1 MSDKPG
7 ERADSKSGE
16 GASVK
21 RVVVTGLG
29 AVSPLGIG
37 VPALW
42 EGLVAG
48 RSGVRRIQHFDTD
61 NLVVKIAAE
70 VPDFDPKQ
78 FIDAKSV
85 RRMDRF
91 AHFAIAA
98 TREALADAK
107 LEISDD
113 NRERVAVMMNTGGGG
128 IPTIESN
135 VTAMALSGPSRVSP
149 LVIPIF
155 APNMASSQVSI
166 AFGIHGP
173 VITSAAAGAAR
184 VQAFVDAVRLLRA
197 GEAEVVVTGGTE
209 AGITPV
215 ALSGLANMHA
225 LSRRNDDPEGASR
238 PFDRDRD
245 GFVFGEGA
253 GVLILETEEHAVR
266 RGANMYAEALGG
278 ALTSDAFHLT
288 APEPSGRG
296 ARAAMA
302 NALRRADLEPRDIDY
317 IAAHATSTPI
327 GDTAETMAIKG
338 AFGDHAGTVAISANK
353 SMIGHLLGAAGA
365 ISAVHSVL
373 AMRDG
378 VVPPTINL
386 DTPDPDCDLDYVPL
400 KARRMPVR
408 TAMVNGFGFGGQN
421 ATSIFRRFE
430 G

>member
-1 MSDKPG
+1 
-7 ERADSKSGE
+7 
-16 GASVK
+16 VK

-42 EGLVAG
+42 DGLISG
-48 RSGVRRIQHFDTD
+48 RSGVRHVQHFATD

-70 VPDFDPKQ
+70 VPDFDPKA
-78 FIDAKSV
+78 FMEPKSV

-107 LEISDD
+107 FEIADENSD
-113 NRERVAVMMNTGGGG
+113 RIAVVMNTGGGG
-128 IPTIESN
+128 IPTIETN
-135 VTAMALSGPSRVSP
+135 VTAMALSGPSRVGP
-149 LVIPIF
+149 LVIPMF

-173 VITSAAAGAAR
+173 TITSAAACASG
-184 VQAFVDAVRLLRA
+184 VQAFVDAVRLLQA
-197 GEAEVVVTGGTE
+197 GEADIVVTGGTE

-215 ALSGLANMHA
+215 ALTSLANMHA
-225 LSRRNDDPEGASR
+225 LSRRNDDPQGASR
-238 PFDRDRD
+238 PFDLERD

-266 RGANMYAEALGG
+266 RGASVYAEALGG

-296 ARAAMA
+296 ARMAMT
-302 NALRRADLEPRDIDY
+302 NALNRAGMEPHELDY
-317 IAAHATSTPI
+317 IAAHATATSI
-327 GDTAETMAIKG
+327 GDIAETKAIKDALG
-338 AFGDHAGTVAISANK
+338 EHARTVAISANK

-365 ISAVHSVL
+365 ISAVACVL
-373 AMRDG
+373 AIRDG

-386 DTPDPDCDLDYVPL
+386 DHPDPECDLDYVPHV
-400 KARRMPVR
+400 ARRMPVR
-408 TAMVNGFGFGGQN
+408 AAMVNGFGFGGQN
-421 ATSIFRRFE
+421 ASTIFRRVE
-430 G
+430 A

>member
-1 MSDKPG
+1 M
-7 ERADSKSGE
+7 
-16 GASVK
+16 VK

-42 EGLVAG
+42 DGMISG
-48 RSGVRRIQHFDTD
+48 RSGVRHVQHFDTD

-70 VPDFDPKQ
+70 VPDFDPKA
-78 FIDAKSV
+78 FMDPKSV

-91 AHFAIAA
+91 AQFAIAA

-107 LEISDD
+107 FEIADENSD
-113 NRERVAVMMNTGGGG
+113 RVAVVMNTGGGG

-135 VTAMALSGPSRVSP
+135 VTAMALSGPSRVGP
-149 LVIPIF
+149 LVIPMF

-173 VITSAAAGAAR
+173 TITSAAACASG
-184 VQAFVDAVRLLRA
+184 VQAFVDAVRLLQA
-197 GEAEVVVTGGTE
+197 GEADIVVTGGTE

-215 ALSGLANMHA
+215 ALTSLANMHA

-238 PFDRDRD
+238 PFDLERD

-266 RGANMYAEALGG
+266 RGASVHAEALGG
-278 ALTSDAFHLT
+278 SLTSDAFHLT

-296 ARAAMA
+296 ARMAMT
-302 NALRRADLEPRDIDY
+302 NALNRAEMEPHELDY
-317 IAAHATSTPI
+317 IAAHATATSI
-327 GDTAETMAIKG
+327 GDIAETKAIKD
-338 AFGDHAGTVAISANK
+338 ALGDHARTVAISANK

-365 ISAVHSVL
+365 ISAVACVL
-373 AMRDG
+373 AIRDG

-386 DTPDPDCDLDYVPL
+386 DHPDPECDLDYVPHV
-400 KARRMPVR
+400 ARRMPVR
-408 TAMVNGFGFGGQN
+408 AAMVNGFGFGGQN
-421 ATSIFRRFE
+421 ASTIFRRIDA
-430 G
+430 

>member
-1 MSDKPG
+1 
-7 ERADSKSGE
+7 
-16 GASVK
+16 VK

-42 EGLVAG
+42 EGLLAG
-48 RSGVRRIQHFDTD
+48 RSGVRRVQHFDTE
-61 NLVVKIAAE
+61 NLTVKIAAE
-70 VPDFDPKQ
+70 VPDFDPKA
-78 FIDAKSV
+78 FMDPKSV

-91 AHFAIAA
+91 AHFAIAG

-107 LEISDD
+107 LEITDD
-113 NRERVAVMMNTGGGG
+113 NRDRVAVVMNTGGGG

-135 VTAMALSGPSRVSP
+135 VTAMAVHGPSRVGP
-149 LVIPIF
+149 LVIPMF

-166 AFGIHGP
+166 AYGIQGP
-173 VITSAAAGAAR
+173 TITSAAACASG
-184 VQAFVDAVRLLRA
+184 VQAFVDAVRLLQA
-197 GEAEVVVTGGTE
+197 GEADIAVTGGTE

-215 ALSGLANMHA
+215 ALTSLANMHA

-238 PFDRDRD
+238 PFDRERD

-266 RGANMYAEALGG
+266 RGAPVYAEALGG

-296 ARAAMA
+296 ARKAMI
-302 NALRRADLEPRDIDY
+302 NALKRAEMEPHELDY
-317 IAAHATSTPI
+317 IAAHATATQI
-327 GDTAETMAIKG
+327 GDIAETLAIKE
-338 AFGDHAGTVAISANK
+338 ALGDHACRVAISANK

-365 ISAVHSVL
+365 ISAVACVL
-373 AMRDG
+373 AIRDG

-386 DTPDPDCDLDYVPL
+386 DYPDPDCDLDYVPHI
-400 KARRMPVR
+400 ARKMPVNA
-408 TAMVNGFGFGGQN
+408 TMVNGFGFGGQN
-421 ATSIFRRFE
+421 ASTIFRRFD

>member
-1 MSDKPG
+1 M
-7 ERADSKSGE
+7 
-16 GASVK
+16 K

-42 EGLVAG
+42 EGLLAG
-48 RSGVRRIQHFDTD
+48 RSGVRCVQHFDTE
-61 NLVVKIAAE
+61 NLTVKIAAE
-70 VPDFDPKQ
+70 VPDFDPKA
-78 FIDAKSV
+78 FMDPKSV

-91 AHFAIAA
+91 AQFAIAG
-98 TREALADAK
+98 TREALADAN
-107 LEISDD
+107 LEITDE
-113 NRERVAVMMNTGGGG
+113 NRDRVAVVMNTGGGG

-135 VTAMALSGPSRVSP
+135 VTAMAVHGPSRVGP
-149 LVIPIF
+149 LVIPMF

-166 AFGIHGP
+166 AYGIQGP
-173 VITSAAAGAAR
+173 TITSAAACASG
-184 VQAFVDAVRLLRA
+184 VQAFIDAVRLLQA
-197 GEAEVVVTGGTE
+197 GEADIAVTGGTE

-215 ALSGLANMHA
+215 ALTSLANMHA

-238 PFDRDRD
+238 PFDRERD

-266 RGANMYAEALGG
+266 RGAPVYAEALGG

-296 ARAAMA
+296 ARKAMI
-302 NALRRADLEPRDIDY
+302 NALKRAEMEPHELDY
-317 IAAHATSTPI
+317 IAAHATATQI
-327 GDTAETMAIKG
+327 GDIAETLAIKE
-338 AFGDHAGTVAISANK
+338 ALGDHACRVAISANK

-365 ISAVHSVL
+365 ISAVACVL
-373 AMRDG
+373 AIRDG

-386 DTPDPDCDLDYVPL
+386 DYPDPDCDLDYVPHV
-400 KARRMPVR
+400 ARKLPVR
-408 TAMVNGFGFGGQN
+408 AAMVNGFGFGGQN
-421 ATSIFRRFE
+421 ASTIFRRFD

>member
-1 MSDKPG
+1 M
-7 ERADSKSGE
+7 
-16 GASVK
+16 K

-48 RSGVRRIQHFDTD
+48 RSGVRRVQHFDTD
-61 NLVVKIAAE
+61 NLLVKIAAE
-70 VPDFDPKQ
+70 VPDFDPKA

-98 TREALADAK
+98 TREALDDAR
-107 LEISDD
+107 LEITVE
-113 NRERVAVMMNTGGGG
+113 NRERVAIVMNTGGGG

-166 AFGIHGP
+166 AFGIQGP
-173 VITSAAAGAAR
+173 TITSAAACASG

-197 GEAEVVVTGGTE
+197 GEADVVVTGGTE

-245 GFVFGEGA
+245 GFVFGEGG
-253 GVLILETEEHAVR
+253 GVLVLETEEHAVR
-266 RGANMYAEALGG
+266 RGAHVYAEALGG

-296 ARAAMA
+296 ARAAMT
-302 NALRRADLEPRDIDY
+302 NALNRAQIEPHEIDY

-327 GDTAETMAIKG
+327 GDAAETMAIKG
-338 AFGDHAGTVAISANK
+338 AFGDHAHTVAISANK

-365 ISAVHSVL
+365 ISAVHCIL
-373 AMRDG
+373 AIRDG

-386 DTPDPDCDLDYVPL
+386 DTPDPDCDLDYVPHV
-400 KARRMPVR
+400 ARHIPVR
-408 TAMVNGFGFGGQN
+408 AAMVNGFGFGGQN
-421 ATSIFRRFE
+421 ATAIFRRLE

>member
-1 MSDKPG
+1 VG
-7 ERADSKSGE
+7 
-16 GASVK
+16 

-37 VPALW
+37 VSALW

-48 RSGVRRIQHFDTD
+48 RSGVRCVQNFPTD
-61 NLVVKIAAE
+61 NLLVKIAAE
-70 VPDFDPKQ
+70 VPDFEAKEFIDPK
-78 FIDAKSV
+78 AV

-98 TREALADAK
+98 TREALADAN
-107 LEISDD
+107 LEITDE
-113 NRERVAVMMNTGGGG
+113 NRDRVAIIMNTGGGG

-135 VTAMALSGPSRVSP
+135 VTAMALSGPSRVSA
-149 LVIPIF
+149 LVIPMF

-166 AFGIHGP
+166 AFGIYGP
-173 VITSAAAGAAR
+173 TITSAAACASG

-197 GEAEVVVTGGTE
+197 GEADVVITGGTE

-225 LSRRNDDPEGASR
+225 LSRRNDDPQRASR
-238 PFDRDRD
+238 PFDLDRD

-266 RGANMYAEALGG
+266 RGAAVYGEALGG

-288 APEPSGRG
+288 APEPTGRG
-296 ARAAMA
+296 ARMAMS
-302 NALRRADLEPRDIDY
+302 NALLRAKMEPQEIDY

-327 GDTAETMAIKG
+327 GDIAETLAIKG
-338 AFGDHAGTVAISANK
+338 AFGDHARKIAVSANK
-353 SMIGHLLGAAGA
+353 SMVGHMLGAAGA
-365 ISAVHSVL
+365 ISAVMCIL
-373 AMRDG
+373 AIRDG
-378 VVPPTINL
+378 IVPPTINL
-386 DTPDPDCDLDYVPL
+386 DTPDPECDLDYVPNV
-400 KARRMPVR
+400 ARRRRVN
-408 TAMVNGFGFGGQN
+408 TAMINGFGFGGQN
-421 ATSIFRRFE
+421 AATIFRRFE

>member
-1 MSDKPG
+1 MLD
-7 ERADSKSGE
+7 RE
-16 GASVK
+16 GANVK

-42 EGLVAG
+42 EGLLAG

-61 NLVVKIAAE
+61 NLLVKIAAE

-78 FIDAKSV
+78 FIEAKAV

-98 TREALADAK
+98 TREALDDAN
-107 LEISDD
+107 LEITDE

-166 AFGIHGP
+166 AFGIQGP
-173 VITSAAAGAAR
+173 VITSAAACASG
-184 VQAFVDAVRLLRA
+184 VQAFVDAVRLMRA
-197 GEAEVVVTGGTE
+197 GEADVVVTGGTE

-266 RGANMYAEALGG
+266 RGASVYAEALGG

-296 ARAAMA
+296 ARAAMT
-302 NALRRADLEPRDIDY
+302 NALRRAELEPQNIDY

-365 ISAVHSVL
+365 ISAVHCIL

-386 DTPDPDCDLDYVPL
+386 DTTDPDCDLDYVL
-400 KARRMPVR
+400 HKARRMPVS

-421 ATSIFRRFE
+421 ATAIFRRFE

>member
-1 MSDKPG
+1 MLD
-7 ERADSKSGE
+7 RE
-16 GASVK
+16 GANVK

-42 EGLVAG
+42 EGLLAG

-61 NLVVKIAAE
+61 NLLVKIAAE

-78 FIDAKSV
+78 FIEAKAV

-98 TREALADAK
+98 TREALDDAN
-107 LEISDD
+107 LEITDE

-166 AFGIHGP
+166 AFGIQGP
-173 VITSAAAGAAR
+173 VITSAAACASG
-184 VQAFVDAVRLLRA
+184 VQAFVDAVRLMRA
-197 GEAEVVVTGGTE
+197 GEADVVVTGGTE

-266 RGANMYAEALGG
+266 RGASVYAEALGG

-296 ARAAMA
+296 ARAAMT
-302 NALRRADLEPRDIDY
+302 NALRRAELEPRNIDY

-327 GDTAETMAIKG
+327 GDTAETLAIKG
-338 AFGDHAGTVAISANK
+338 AFGDHTGTVAISANK

-365 ISAVHSVL
+365 ISAVHCIL

-386 DTPDPDCDLDYVPL
+386 DTPDPDCDLDYVPHT
-400 KARRMPVR
+400 ARRMPVR

-421 ATSIFRRFE
+421 ATAIFRRFE

>member
-1 MSDKPG
+1 
-7 ERADSKSGE
+7 
-16 GASVK
+16 VK

-42 EGLVAG
+42 DGLVAG
-48 RSGVRRIQHFDTD
+48 RSGVRRVQHFDTE

-70 VPDFDPKQ
+70 VPDFDPKA
-78 FIDAKSV
+78 FMDSKSV

-91 AHFAIAA
+91 AHFAVAG
-98 TREALADAK
+98 TREALADAQ
-107 LEISDD
+107 LEITDQ
-113 NRERVAVMMNTGGGG
+113 NRDRVAVVMNTGGGG

-135 VTAMALSGPSRVSP
+135 VTAMAVHGPSRVGP
-149 LVIPIF
+149 LVIPMF

-166 AFGIHGP
+166 AYGIQGP
-173 VITSAAAGAAR
+173 TITSAAACASG
-184 VQAFVDAVRLLRA
+184 VQAFVDAVRLLQA
-197 GEAEVVVTGGTE
+197 GEADVAVTGGTE

-215 ALSGLANMHA
+215 ALTSLANMHA

-266 RGANMYAEALGG
+266 RGASVYAEALGG

-296 ARAAMA
+296 ARMAMT
-302 NALRRADLEPRDIDY
+302 NALNRAGMEPHELDY
-317 IAAHATSTPI
+317 IAAHATATQI
-327 GDTAETMAIKG
+327 GDIAETLAIKEALG
-338 AFGDHAGTVAISANK
+338 NHARKVAISANK

-365 ISAVHSVL
+365 ISAVACVL
-373 AMRDG
+373 AIRDG
-378 VVPPTINL
+378 LVPPTINL
-386 DTPDPDCDLDYVPL
+386 DHPDSACDLDYVPHV
-400 KARRMPVR
+400 ARKLPVR
-408 TAMVNGFGFGGQN
+408 AAMVNGFGFGGQN
-421 ATSIFRRFE
+421 ASTIFRYFD

>member
-1 MSDKPG
+1 
-7 ERADSKSGE
+7 
-16 GASVK
+16 VK

-48 RSGVRRIQHFDTD
+48 RSGVRRVQHFDTE
-61 NLVVKIAAE
+61 NLTVKIAAE
-70 VPDFDPKQ
+70 VPDFDPKA
-78 FIDAKSV
+78 FMDPKSV

-91 AHFAIAA
+91 AQFAIAG

-107 LEISDD
+107 LEISDE
-113 NRERVAVMMNTGGGG
+113 NRDRVAVVMNTGGGG

-135 VTAMALSGPSRVSP
+135 VTAMAVHGPSRVGP
-149 LVIPIF
+149 LVIPMF

-173 VITSAAAGAAR
+173 TITSAAACASG
-184 VQAFVDAVRLLRA
+184 VQAFVDAVRLLQA
-197 GEAEVVVTGGTE
+197 GEADIAVTGGTE

-215 ALSGLANMHA
+215 ALTSLANMHA

-238 PFDRDRD
+238 PFDRERD

-266 RGANMYAEALGG
+266 RGASVYAEALGG

-296 ARAAMA
+296 ARMAMT
-302 NALRRADLEPRDIDY
+302 NALNRAKMEPQELDY
-317 IAAHATSTPI
+317 IAAHATATQI
-327 GDTAETMAIKG
+327 GDIAETLAIKD
-338 AFGDHAGTVAISANK
+338 ALGDHARRVAISANK

-365 ISAVHSVL
+365 ISAVACVL
-373 AMRDG
+373 AIRDG

-386 DTPDPDCDLDYVPL
+386 DYPDPDCDLDYIPHV
-400 KARRMPVR
+400 ARQVPVR
-408 TAMVNGFGFGGQN
+408 AAMVNGFGFGGQN
-421 ATSIFRRFE
+421 ASTIFRRFA

>member
-1 MSDKPG
+1 M
-7 ERADSKSGE
+7 
-16 GASVK
+16 K

-42 EGLVAG
+42 DGLLAG
-48 RSGVRRIQHFDTD
+48 RSGVRHIQHFDTD

-70 VPDFDPKQ
+70 VPDFDPKE
-78 FIDAKSV
+78 FMDPKSV

-107 LEISDD
+107 FEISDENSD
-113 NRERVAVMMNTGGGG
+113 RVAIVMNTGGGG

-135 VTAMALSGPSRVSP
+135 VTAMALTGPARVGP
-149 LVIPIF
+149 LVIPMF

-173 VITSAAAGAAR
+173 TITSAAACASG
-184 VQAFVDAVRLLRA
+184 VQAFVDAVRLLHA
-197 GEAEVVVTGGTE
+197 GEADVVVTGGTE

-215 ALSGLANMHA
+215 ALTSLANMHA

-238 PFDRDRD
+238 PFDLERD

-253 GVLILETEEHAVR
+253 GVLVLETEEHAVR
-266 RGANMYAEALGG
+266 RGASVYAEALGG

-296 ARAAMA
+296 ARMAMT
-302 NALRRADLEPRDIDY
+302 NALNRAGMEPRELDY
-317 IAAHATSTPI
+317 IAAHATATSI
-327 GDTAETMAIKG
+327 GDIAETKAIKDALG
-338 AFGDHAGTVAISANK
+338 EHARSVAISANK

-365 ISAVHSVL
+365 ISAVACVL
-373 AMRDG
+373 AIRNG

-386 DTPDPDCDLDYVPL
+386 DHPDPDCDLDYVPNV
-400 KARRMPVR
+400 ARKMPIR
-408 TAMVNGFGFGGQN
+408 AAMVNGFGFGGQN
-421 ATSIFRRFE
+421 ASTIFRRFD

>member
-1 MSDKPG
+1 M
-7 ERADSKSGE
+7 
-16 GASVK
+16 K

-42 EGLVAG
+42 DGLIRG
-48 RSGVRRIQHFDTD
+48 RSGVRHVQHFETEK
-61 NLVVKIAAE
+61 LPVKIAAE
-70 VPDFDPKQ
+70 VPDFDPKA
-78 FIDAKSV
+78 FMEPKSV

-107 LEISDD
+107 FEIAEENSD
-113 NRERVAVMMNTGGGG
+113 RIAVVMNTGGGG
-128 IPTIESN
+128 IPTIETN
-135 VTAMALSGPSRVSP
+135 VTAMALNGPSRVGP
-149 LVIPIF
+149 LTIPMF

-173 VITSAAAGAAR
+173 TITSAAACASG
-184 VQAFVDAVRLLRA
+184 VQAFVDAVRLLQS
-197 GEAEVVVTGGTE
+197 GEADIVVTGGTE

-215 ALSGLANMHA
+215 ALTSLANMHA

-238 PFDRDRD
+238 PFDLERD

-266 RGANMYAEALGG
+266 RGATVYAEALGG

-296 ARAAMA
+296 ARMAMI
-302 NALRRADLEPRDIDY
+302 NALKRAEMEPHELDY
-317 IAAHATSTPI
+317 IAAHATATSI
-327 GDTAETMAIKG
+327 GDIAETKAIKDALG
-338 AFGDHAGTVAISANK
+338 EHARRVAISANK

-365 ISAVHSVL
+365 ISAVACVL
-373 AMRDG
+373 AIRDG

-386 DTPDPDCDLDYVPL
+386 DHPDPDCDLDYVPHV
-400 KARRMPVR
+400 ARRIPVR
-408 TAMVNGFGFGGQN
+408 AAMVNGFGFGGQN
-421 ATSIFRRFE
+421 ASTIFRRVDA
-430 G
+430 

>member
-1 MSDKPG
+1 
-7 ERADSKSGE
+7 
-16 GASVK
+16 VK

-42 EGLVAG
+42 EGLIAG
-48 RSGVRRIQHFDTD
+48 RSGVRCVQHFDTE
-61 NLVVKIAAE
+61 NLPVKIAAE
-70 VPDFDPKQ
+70 VPDFDPKE
-78 FIDAKSV
+78 FMDPKSV

-107 LEISDD
+107 LDITDD
-113 NRERVAVMMNTGGGG
+113 NRDRVAIMMNTGGGG

-135 VTAMALSGPSRVSP
+135 VTAMALKGPSRVSP

-155 APNMASSQVSI
+155 APNMASCQVSI

-173 VITSAAAGAAR
+173 AITSAAACASG
-184 VQAFVDAVRLLRA
+184 VQAFVDAVRLLHA
-197 GEAEVVVTGGTE
+197 DEADVVVTGGTE

-215 ALSGLANMHA
+215 ALTGLAHMQA
-225 LSRRNDDPEGASR
+225 LSRRNDEPERASR
-238 PFDRDRD
+238 PFDLERD

-253 GVLILETEEHAVR
+253 GVLILETEEHAAR
-266 RGANMYAEALGG
+266 RGASVYAEALGG
-278 ALTSDAFHLT
+278 AMTSDAYHLT

-296 ARAAMA
+296 ARMAMIK
-302 NALRRADLEPRDIDY
+302 ALQRAEMEPREIDY

-327 GDTAETMAIKG
+327 GDTAETIAIKD
-338 AFGDHAGTVAISANK
+338 AFGDHARSVAISANK

-365 ISAVHSVL
+365 ISAVASVL

-378 VVPPTINL
+378 IVPPTINL
-386 DTPDPDCDLDYVPL
+386 DYPDPDCDLDYVPHV
-400 KARRMPVR
+400 ARKMPVR
-408 TAMVNGFGFGGQN
+408 AAMVNGFGFGGQN
-421 ATSIFRRFE
+421 ATAIFRRFE

>member
-1 MSDKPG
+1 M
-7 ERADSKSGE
+7 
-16 GASVK
+16 K
-21 RVVVTGLG
+21 RVVITGLG

-42 EGLVAG
+42 DGLIAG
-48 RSGVRRIQHFDTD
+48 RSGVRRVQHFDTD
-61 NLVVKIAAE
+61 NLLVKIAAE

-78 FIDAKSV
+78 FMDPKSV

-107 LEISDD
+107 FDITDD
-113 NRERVAVMMNTGGGG
+113 NRDRIAIIMNTGGGG

-166 AFGIHGP
+166 AFGTMGP
-173 VITSAAAGAAR
+173 TITSAAACASG
-184 VQAFVDAVRLLRA
+184 VQAFVDAFRLLQA
-197 GEAEVVVTGGTE
+197 DEADVVITGGTE

-238 PFDRDRD
+238 PFDLGRD

-253 GVLILETEEHAVR
+253 GVLILESEAHAVR
-266 RGANMYAEALGG
+266 RGASVYAETLGG
-278 ALTSDAFHLT
+278 ALTSDAYHLT

-296 ARAAMA
+296 ARMAMA
-302 NALRRADLEPRDIDY
+302 IALKRAGMEPEAINY
-317 IAAHATSTPI
+317 IAAHATATTI
-327 GDTAETMAIKG
+327 GDIAETVAIKG
-338 AFGDHAGTVAISANK
+338 ALGDHARNVAVSANK

-365 ISAVHSVL
+365 ISAVHCVL
-373 AMRDG
+373 AIRDG
-378 VVPPTINL
+378 IVPPTINL
-386 DTPDPDCDLDYVPL
+386 DAPDPECDLDYVPHV
-400 KARRMPVR
+400 ARQMPVR
-408 TAMVNGFGFGGQN
+408 AAMVNGFGFGGQN
-421 ATSIFRRFE
+421 ASAIFRRYE

>member
-1 MSDKPG
+1 
-7 ERADSKSGE
+7 
-16 GASVK
+16 VK

-29 AVSPLGIG
+29 ALSPLGIG

-78 FIDAKSV
+78 FIEAKAV

-98 TREALADAK
+98 TREALDDAN
-107 LEISDD
+107 LEITDE

-166 AFGIHGP
+166 AFGIQGP
-173 VITSAAAGAAR
+173 VITSAAACASG
-184 VQAFVDAVRLLRA
+184 VQAFVDAVRLMRA
-197 GEAEVVVTGGTE
+197 GEADVVVTGGTE

-266 RGANMYAEALGG
+266 RGASVYAEALGG

-296 ARAAMA
+296 ARAAMT
-302 NALRRADLEPRDIDY
+302 NALRRAELEPRNIDY

-327 GDTAETMAIKG
+327 GDTAETLAIKG
-338 AFGDHAGTVAISANK
+338 AFGDHTGTVAISANK

-365 ISAVHSVL
+365 ISAVHCIL

-386 DTPDPDCDLDYVPL
+386 DTPDPDCDLDYVPHR
-400 KARRMPVR
+400 ARRMPVS

-421 ATSIFRRFE
+421 ATAIFRRFE

>member
-1 MSDKPG
+1 
-7 ERADSKSGE
+7 
-16 GASVK
+16 VK

-42 EGLVAG
+42 EGLLAG
-48 RSGVRRIQHFDTD
+48 RSGVRRVQHFDTE
-61 NLVVKIAAE
+61 NLTVKIAAE
-70 VPDFDPKQ
+70 VPDFDPKA
-78 FIDAKSV
+78 FMDPKSV

-91 AHFAIAA
+91 AHFAIAG
-98 TREALADAK
+98 TREALADAR
-107 LEISDD
+107 LEISDE
-113 NRERVAVMMNTGGGG
+113 NRERVAVVMNTGGGG

-135 VTAMALSGPSRVSP
+135 VTAMAVHGPSRVGP
-149 LVIPIF
+149 LVIPMF

-166 AFGIHGP
+166 AYGIQGP
-173 VITSAAAGAAR
+173 TITSAAACASG
-184 VQAFVDAVRLLRA
+184 VQAFVDAVRLLQA
-197 GEAEVVVTGGTE
+197 GEADIAVTGGTE

-215 ALSGLANMHA
+215 ALTSLANMHA

-238 PFDRDRD
+238 PFDRGRD

-266 RGANMYAEALGG
+266 RGASVYAEALGG

-296 ARAAMA
+296 ARMAMT
-302 NALRRADLEPRDIDY
+302 NALKRAEMEPHELDY
-317 IAAHATSTPI
+317 IAAHATATQI
-327 GDTAETMAIKG
+327 GDIAETLAIKD
-338 AFGDHAGTVAISANK
+338 ALGDHARSVAISANK

-365 ISAVHSVL
+365 ISAVACVL
-373 AMRDG
+373 AIRDG

-386 DTPDPDCDLDYVPL
+386 DDPDPDCDLDYIPHV
-400 KARRMPVR
+400 ARQMPVR
-408 TAMVNGFGFGGQN
+408 AAMVNGFGFGGQN
-421 ATSIFRRFE
+421 ASTIFRRFD

>member
-1 MSDKPG
+1 M
-7 ERADSKSGE
+7 
-16 GASVK
+16 K

-48 RSGVRRIQHFDTD
+48 RSGVRRVQYFDTE
-61 NLVVKIAAE
+61 NLTVKIAAE
-70 VPDFDPKQ
+70 VPDFDPKA
-78 FIDAKSV
+78 FMDPKSI

-91 AHFAIAA
+91 AHFAIAG

-107 LEISDD
+107 MEITDE
-113 NRERVAVMMNTGGGG
+113 NRDRVAVVMNTGGGG

-135 VTAMALSGPSRVSP
+135 VTAMAVHGPSRVGP
-149 LVIPIF
+149 LVIPMF

-166 AFGIHGP
+166 AYGIQGP
-173 VITSAAAGAAR
+173 TITSAAACASG
-184 VQAFVDAVRLLRA
+184 VQAFVDAVRLLQA
-197 GEAEVVVTGGTE
+197 GEADIAVTGGTE

-215 ALSGLANMHA
+215 ALTSLAHMHA

-238 PFDRDRD
+238 PFDRERD

-266 RGANMYAEALGG
+266 RGASVYAEALGG

-296 ARAAMA
+296 ARMAMT
-302 NALRRADLEPRDIDY
+302 NALKRAEMEPHELDY
-317 IAAHATSTPI
+317 IAAHATATQI
-327 GDTAETMAIKG
+327 GDIAETRAIKD
-338 AFGDHAGTVAISANK
+338 ALGDHARRVAISANK

-365 ISAVHSVL
+365 ISAVACVL
-373 AMRDG
+373 AIRDG

-386 DTPDPDCDLDYVPL
+386 DYPDPDCDLDYIPHV
-400 KARRMPVR
+400 ARQMPVR
-408 TAMVNGFGFGGQN
+408 AAMVNGFGFGGQN
-421 ATSIFRRFE
+421 ASTIFRRFD

>member
-1 MSDKPG
+1 M
-7 ERADSKSGE
+7 
-16 GASVK
+16 K

-48 RSGVRRIQHFDTD
+48 RSGVRRVQHFDTE
-61 NLVVKIAAE
+61 NLTVKIAAE
-70 VPDFDPKQ
+70 VPDFDPKA
-78 FIDAKSV
+78 FMDPKSV

-91 AHFAIAA
+91 AHFAIAG

-107 LEISDD
+107 LEISDE
-113 NRERVAVMMNTGGGG
+113 NRDRVAVVMNTGGGG

-135 VTAMALSGPSRVSP
+135 VTAMAVHGPSRVGP
-149 LVIPIF
+149 LVIPMF

-166 AFGIHGP
+166 AFGIQGP
-173 VITSAAAGAAR
+173 TITSAAACASG
-184 VQAFVDAVRLLRA
+184 VQAFVDAVRLLQA
-197 GEAEVVVTGGTE
+197 GEADIAVTGGTE

-215 ALSGLANMHA
+215 ALTSLANMHA

-238 PFDRDRD
+238 PFDRERD

-266 RGANMYAEALGG
+266 RGASVYAEALGG

-296 ARAAMA
+296 ARMAMT
-302 NALRRADLEPRDIDY
+302 NALKRAEMEPHELDY
-317 IAAHATSTPI
+317 IAAHATATQI
-327 GDTAETMAIKG
+327 GDIAETLAIKD
-338 AFGDHAGTVAISANK
+338 ALGDHARRVAISANK

-365 ISAVHSVL
+365 ISAVACVL
-373 AMRDG
+373 AIRDG

-386 DTPDPDCDLDYVPL
+386 DYPDPDCDLDYIPHV
-400 KARRMPVR
+400 ARKLPVR
-408 TAMVNGFGFGGQN
+408 AAMVNGFGFGGQN
-421 ATSIFRRFE
+421 ASTIFRRFD

>member
-1 MSDKPG
+1 M
-7 ERADSKSGE
+7 
-16 GASVK
+16 K

-29 AVSPLGIG
+29 ALSPLGIG

-78 FIDAKSV
+78 FIEAKAV

-98 TREALADAK
+98 TREALDDAN
-107 LEISDD
+107 LEITDE

-166 AFGIHGP
+166 AFGIQGP
-173 VITSAAAGAAR
+173 VITSAAACASG
-184 VQAFVDAVRLLRA
+184 VQAFVDAVRLMRA
-197 GEAEVVVTGGTE
+197 GEADVVVTGGTE

-266 RGANMYAEALGG
+266 RGASVYAEALGG

-296 ARAAMA
+296 ARAAMT
-302 NALRRADLEPRDIDY
+302 NALRRAELEPRNIDY

-327 GDTAETMAIKG
+327 GDTAETLAIKG
-338 AFGDHAGTVAISANK
+338 AFGDHTGTVAISANK

-365 ISAVHSVL
+365 ISAVHCIL

-386 DTPDPDCDLDYVPL
+386 DTPDPDCDLDYVPHT
-400 KARRMPVR
+400 ARRMPVR

-421 ATSIFRRFE
+421 ATAIFRRFE

>member
-1 MSDKPG
+1 
-7 ERADSKSGE
+7 
-16 GASVK
+16 VK

-42 EGLVAG
+42 DGLISG
-48 RSGVRRIQHFDTD
+48 RSGVRHVQHFATD

-70 VPDFDPKQ
+70 VPDFDPKA
-78 FIDAKSV
+78 FMDPKSV

-91 AHFAIAA
+91 AQFAIAA

-107 LEISDD
+107 FEIADENSD
-113 NRERVAVMMNTGGGG
+113 RIAVVMNTGGGG
-128 IPTIESN
+128 IPTIETN
-135 VTAMALSGPSRVSP
+135 VTAMALSGPSRVGP
-149 LVIPIF
+149 LVIPMF

-173 VITSAAAGAAR
+173 TITSAAACASG
-184 VQAFVDAVRLLRA
+184 VQAFVDAVRLLQA
-197 GEAEVVVTGGTE
+197 GEADIVVTGGTE

-215 ALSGLANMHA
+215 ALTSLANMHA
-225 LSRRNDDPEGASR
+225 LSRRNDDPQGASR
-238 PFDRDRD
+238 PFDLERD

-266 RGANMYAEALGG
+266 RGASVYAEALGG

-296 ARAAMA
+296 ARMAMT
-302 NALRRADLEPRDIDY
+302 NALNRAEMEPHELDY
-317 IAAHATSTPI
+317 IAAHATATSI
-327 GDTAETMAIKG
+327 GDIAETKAIKDALG
-338 AFGDHAGTVAISANK
+338 EHARTVAISANK

-365 ISAVHSVL
+365 ISAVACVL
-373 AMRDG
+373 AIRDG

-386 DTPDPDCDLDYVPL
+386 DHPDPECDLDYVPHV
-400 KARRMPVR
+400 ARRMPVR
-408 TAMVNGFGFGGQN
+408 AAMVNGFGFGGQN
-421 ATSIFRRFE
+421 ASTIFRRVDA
-430 G
+430 